1 MVPPFEARQYSDSQV
16 KKAGEKLKHPENLAP
31 QERAAAIQV
40 LVNYRLLHY
49 APLNTFQATLRKR
62 LKALGCSKAI
72 VAQRI
77 KRLPTI
83 LEKLQRFP
91 SMQLNRMQDIGGIR
105 TIAANMAELDKIY
118 ASYAANRGRMRHQVV
133 RMDDYVAR
141 PKESG
146 YRGRHIVFRYSHK
159 LPDYNGLQVEMQ
171 FRTRLQHVWATA
183 VETFEAFMG
192 EQFKSSKGDTRWL
205 EFFALV
211 SSAYALQEKQPVLAR
226 HSALSPAQLLGNIR
240 KMEHELC
247 VLKKIQ
253 GFSSVSKLLPN
264 ITKVQDSYAV
274 LLLDTHERAAQ
285 VRLFPVSQYMEA
297 YDCYSREEQ
306 RSEGDSRRQVVLV
319 KTDSLLRLQKAYPNY
334 FADLKEF
341 RQHLLRIIAPS

>member
-1 MVPPFEARQYSDSQV
+1 MVPPFEPRQYSDTQV
-16 KKAGEKLKHPENLAP
+16 KKAGEKLKRPESLTP
-31 QERAAAIQV
+31 QERAAAIHV
-40 LVNYRLLHY
+40 LINYRLLHY

-62 LKALGCSKAI
+62 LKALGCTRAI

-118 ASYAANRGRMRHQVV
+118 AAYARGKGRMRHQVV
-133 RMDDYVAR
+133 RMDDYVAQ
-141 PKESG
+141 PKDSG
-146 YRGRHIVFRYSHK
+146 YRGRHIVFRYNHR
-159 LPDYNGLQVEMQ
+159 LPDYNGLHVEMQ

-192 EQFKSSKGDTRWL
+192 EHFKSSKGDTRWL
-205 EFFALV
+205 EFFSLV
-211 SSAYALQEKQPVLAR
+211 SSAYAIMEKQPVLER
-226 HSALSPAQLLGNIR
+226 HRGLSQTKLHAAIR
-240 KMEHELC
+240 KMARELG
-247 VLKKIQ
+247 VLEKIQ

-274 LLLDTHERAAQ
+274 LLLDTHEKSVN
-285 VRLFPVSQYMEA
+285 VRFFPVSRYMEA

-306 RSEGDSRRQVVLV
+306 RSEGDPRRQVVLV
-319 KTDSLLRLQKAYPNY
+319 KTDSLLRLKKAYPNY

-341 RQHLLRIIAPS
+341 RQNLLLIIGAA

>member
-1 MVPPFEARQYSDSQV
+1 MVPPFEPRQYSNTQV
-16 KKAGEKLKHPENLAP
+16 NKAGERLKHPETLTP
-31 QERAAAIQV
+31 QEREDAIRV
-40 LVNYRLLHY
+40 LMNYRLLHY

-62 LKALGCSKAI
+62 LQALGCGKAI

-105 TIAANMAELDKIY
+105 TITTNMAELDRICAAY
-118 ASYAANRGRMRHQVV
+118 AQGKGRMRHQMV
-133 RMDDYVAR
+133 RMDDYVAQ
-141 PKESG
+141 PKASG
-146 YRGRHIVFRYSHK
+146 YRGRHIVFRYSHP

-192 EQFKSSKGDTRWL
+192 EQFKSGKGDARWL

-211 SSAYALQEKQPVLAR
+211 SNAYALAEGQPVLER
-226 HSALSPAQLLGNIR
+226 HRALKPAKLHAQIR
-240 KMEHELC
+240 KMARELG
-247 VLKKIQ
+247 VQEKIQ
-253 GFSSVSKLLPN
+253 GFSSVSKLLPD
-264 ITKVQDSYAV
+264 ITKAKAAIAV
-274 LLLDTHERAAQ
+274 LVLDTHEKSVQ
-285 VRLFPVSQYMEA
+285 VRLFAVNRYREA
-297 YDCYSREEQ
+297 YDVYTREEQ
-306 RSEGDSRRQVVLV
+306 RSAGDSRRQVVLV
-319 KTDSLLRLQKAYPNY
+319 KTDSLKRLQKAYPNY

-341 RQHLLRIIAPS
+341 RQSLQRIISPA